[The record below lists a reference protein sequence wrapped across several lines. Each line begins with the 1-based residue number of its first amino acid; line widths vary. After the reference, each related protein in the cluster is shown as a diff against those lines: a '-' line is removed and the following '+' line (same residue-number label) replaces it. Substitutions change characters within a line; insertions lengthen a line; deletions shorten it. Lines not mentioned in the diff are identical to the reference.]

1 MPRVFRIHGDN
12 IVECE
17 RIAKLILEETDP
29 TSAEISLMSP
39 STIVYNIRFNY
50 WESVF
55 RCSRRCLQKI
65 LLLLHI

>member
-12 IVECE
+12 IVEYE

-29 TSAEISLMSP
+29 TSVEISLMSP
-39 STIVYNIRFNY
+39 PTIVYNIRFNY

-55 RCSRRCLQKI
+55 RCSRRCFQKI